1 MPIDREFQD
10 RRRKAILELLA
21 ERPMRKQIEI
31 VRALRKMGFKMTQ
44 SSISRDLKA
53 MGIVRAQGVYHAPSA
68 KGDES
73 SLGKIE
79 EHIRR
84 VRSAG
89 PYMLVFETSPGMAK
103 AVVLSL
109 KIAAW
114 PEVRGMVSDDD
125 TIFVATENV
134 YDSRLLFQRMKR
146 IIAA

>member
-10 RRRKAILELLA
+10 RRRKAILEILA
-21 ERPMRKQIEI
+21 ERPLRKQIEI

-53 MGIVRAQGVYHAPSA
+53 MGIVRQQGVYRAPEQR
-68 KGDES
+68 GDES
-73 SLGKIE
+73 SLGKLE

-84 VRSAG
+84 VKPAG
-89 PYMLVFETSPGMAK
+89 PYMLVIQTSPGMAK

-109 KIAAW
+109 KSTAW
-114 PEVRGMVSDDD
+114 GEIQGMVSDDD

-134 YDSRLLFQRMKR
+134 YDSRLLAQRLKR
-146 IIAA
+146 IMKV

>member
-1 MPIDREFQD
+1 MPIDREFQNQ
-10 RRRKAILELLA
+10 RRKAILEILA

-53 MGIVRAQGVYHAPSA
+53 MGIVRHQGVYRAPEQV
-68 KGDES
+68 GDES
-73 SLGKIE
+73 SLGKLE

-84 VRSAG
+84 VRAAG
-89 PYMLVFETSPGMAK
+89 PYMLVVETSPGMAK

-109 KIAAW
+109 KSAAW
-114 PEVRGMVSDDD
+114 PEIRGMVSEDD

-134 YDSRLLFQRMKR
+134 YDSRLLVQRLKR
-146 IIAA
+146 IMKV